1 VYAFI
6 PLIDFSEPSRQSMPV
21 SDSQLVAAPPSW
33 TEAGDLE
40 GWVHATETFCV
51 SQGPGIRYVLTLSGC
66 PLRCQYCYA
75 PDSWFRNEGA
85 PALVSD
91 VLADIARRKG
101 VLRGRGGVTLSGG
114 EPLMQARFCKAILQG
129 CKAMGLH
136 TALDTSGYFGD
147 FADDDLLADVDLVL
161 LDIKTI
167 SEARY
172 RDLTGVEL
180 APTLRFANVLAALN
194 KAVWLRFVLV
204 PGLTDQVEE
213 IGRLAK
219 FAAQLGN
226 VERVEVLP
234 FDKQGEHKWRD
245 RGLDYQL
252 AGTKPPT
259 EEALEAARQ
268 LFRAEGLA
276 AF

>member
-1 VYAFI
+1 
-6 PLIDFSEPSRQSMPV
+6 M
-21 SDSQLVAAPPSW
+21 
-33 TEAGDLE
+33 
-40 GWVHATETFCV
+40 HATETFCV

-66 PLRCQYCYA
+66 PLRCQYCQA
-75 PDSWFRNEGA
+75 PDTWFRHDGA
-85 PALVSD
+85 PALVTD

-114 EPLMQARFCKAILQG
+114 EPLMQAKFCKAILQG

-147 FADDDLLADVDLVL
+147 FADDDLLAEIDLVL

-167 SEARY
+167 SAARY

-213 IGRLAK
+213 IRRLAK

-245 RGLDYQL
+245 RGLDYRL

-268 LFRAEGLA
+268 LFRAEGLMV
-276 AF
+276 F